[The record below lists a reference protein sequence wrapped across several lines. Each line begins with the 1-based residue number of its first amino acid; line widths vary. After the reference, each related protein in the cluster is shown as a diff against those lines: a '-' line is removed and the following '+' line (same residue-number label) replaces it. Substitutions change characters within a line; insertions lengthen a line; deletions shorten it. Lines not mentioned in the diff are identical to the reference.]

1 MKKILLRIS
10 LALIAMSFLSLTVL
24 SSLHYLA
31 LSIFLAIVGIIGGF
45 LFINAGEMWIELGI
59 TIIGSLLHRTSTIP

>member
-10 LALIAMSFLSLTVL
+10 VALITISFLSLTVL
-24 SSLHYLA
+24 GSLHYLA

-45 LFINAGEMWIELGI
+45 LFINAGELWVELGLTMI
-59 TIIGSLLHRTSTIP
+59 GVLFKKMIIVR